1 VPACSL
7 QKLTPPRTKK
17 KIHDHAIVD
26 FLLVPAAG
34 LEPAT

>member
-1 VPACSL
+1 LSEPQAVFLHA
-7 QKLTPPRTKK
+7 K
-17 KIHDHAIVD
+17 KIHDHVIVD